1 MINNMK
7 LVTKTEAFALRKQGL
22 QDYVLMSRSNH
33 PKYYIVEDEK
43 ALNALD
49 KYRKSK
55 IVKEYK

>member
-1 MINNMK
+1 MK